1 MRASTAKARTLVALI
16 AVVAWFGVFLQLYL
30 SLRLTDAMGM
40 GTSLGLAIYLGYFTV
55 LTNLLVGVAAALPL
69 LVPSSAAAGFFVRP
83 ATVGWVTASI
93 AFVGMAYFVLLR
105 HVWNPQGLQLLA
117 DVLMHY
123 VVPALCVIYSVIALR
138 RAPLRWTLPLWWSLY
153 PAAYFFYVL
162 VRGVAIGHYP
172 YRFVDVSQ
180 LGYALVLRNAV
191 VLLAAFLGLSYV
203 LMLVWRRLR

>member
-172 YRFVDVSQ
+172 YRFIDVSQ

>member
-40 GTSLGLAIYLGYFTV
+40 GASLGLAIYLGYFTV

-69 LVPSSAAAGFFVRP
+69 LAPSSAAAGFFVRP

-172 YRFVDVSQ
+172 YRFIDVSQ